1 MSTTEQAIHSALRV
15 PALRY
20 GIPAGFCILGAF
32 LLMMPGASPL
42 ITVAGWA
49 VIYVCV
55 VLPYMSQP
63 WSSRVG
69 AWTIFAASLL
79 LVSGIALNCHYYI
92 DVWGDGDPSR
102 PVLMNYDAWSAW
114 NNALVVNGRDDAMPC
129 PWPAQGYGRFVGII
143 VAISGQDICIP
154 LLFNALCILATIVL
168 TAAIAQRCCSGGDN
182 SRSIATCSI
191 VIASTLC
198 YFMVSGTILI
208 KDAPLA
214 ASVALS
220 AWAAMRL
227 GDIERS
233 RSLTP
238 ACAALIA
245 AAFMT
250 SFARPNYLI
259 VLISIIIVAAP
270 RRELRHG
277 ASCRALHA
285 AAIAAA
291 CIALLWLLL
300 QLFGHAESISSYT
313 DIHTR
318 NLISTDGHAE
328 HHSAYNNLFSGYFN
342 ISPWQRLLLLPVTT
356 AIQVMIPLPW
366 TYDKYLMFG
375 PTMAYAHMSFARY
388 AVCGVLLY
396 FAARQFGENRAPRA
410 ILKFGIVGVV
420 FYIAAAYQFGG
431 TISRYGIPLLP
442 LLVPCAAYACVKYR
456 HERAFGIWALA
467 YTIIMTAALII
478 CHHITNS

>member
-1 MSTTEQAIHSALRV
+1 
-15 PALRY
+15 
-20 GIPAGFCILGAF
+20 
-32 LLMMPGASPL
+32 
-42 ITVAGWA
+42 
-49 VIYVCV
+49 
-55 VLPYMSQP
+55 MSQP

-277 ASCRALHA
+277 ASCRAMHA

-291 CIALLWLLL
+291 CIAL
-300 QLFGHAESISSYT
+300 QLAPWRSSRRGAAT
-313 DIHTR
+313 IM
-318 NLISTDGHAE
+318 IEMSTM
-328 HHSAYNNLFSGYFN
+328 
-342 ISPWQRLLLLPVTT
+342 R
-356 AIQVMIPLPW
+356 
-366 TYDKYLMFG
+366 
-375 PTMAYAHMSFARY
+375 
-388 AVCGVLLY
+388 
-396 FAARQFGENRAPRA
+396 
-410 ILKFGIVGVV
+410 
-420 FYIAAAYQFGG
+420 
-431 TISRYGIPLLP
+431 
-442 LLVPCAAYACVKYR
+442 
-456 HERAFGIWALA
+456 
-467 YTIIMTAALII
+467 
-478 CHHITNS
+478 

>member
-1 MSTTEQAIHSALRV
+1 
-15 PALRY
+15 
-20 GIPAGFCILGAF
+20 
-32 LLMMPGASPL
+32 MMPGASPL

-55 VLPYMSQP
+55 VLPYTSQP

-143 VAISGQDICIP
+143 VAISDQDICIP

-168 TAAIAQRCCSGGDN
+168 TAAIAQRCCSGRDN

-250 SFARPNYLI
+250 SF
-259 VLISIIIVAAP
+259 
-270 RRELRHG
+270 
-277 ASCRALHA
+277 
-285 AAIAAA
+285 
-291 CIALLWLLL
+291 ALLWLLL

>member
-1 MSTTEQAIHSALRV
+1 
-15 PALRY
+15 
-20 GIPAGFCILGAF
+20 
-32 LLMMPGASPL
+32 MMPGASPL

-92 DVWGDGDPSR
+92 DVWGNGDPSR

-154 LLFNALCILATIVL
+154 LLFNALCILATITL
-168 TAAIAQRCCSGGDN
+168 TAAIAQRCCSGGGN

-250 SFARPNYLI
+250 SFA
-259 VLISIIIVAAP
+259 
-270 RRELRHG
+270 
-277 ASCRALHA
+277 
-285 AAIAAA
+285 
-291 CIALLWLLL
+291 LLWLLL
-300 QLFGHAESISSYT
+300 QLFGHAESISTYT

-318 NLISTDGHAE
+318 DLISSDGHAE

-375 PTMAYAHMSFARY
+375 PAMAYAHMSFARY

-410 ILKFGIVGVV
+410 MLRFGIVGVV
-420 FYIAAAYQFGG
+420 FYLAAAYQFGG

-456 HERAFGIWALA
+456 HERAFGIWTLA
-467 YTIIMTAALII
+467 YAIIMTTALII

>member
-168 TAAIAQRCCSGGDN
+168 TAAIAQRC
-182 SRSIATCSI
+182 
-191 VIASTLC
+191 
-198 YFMVSGTILI
+198 
-208 KDAPLA
+208 
-214 ASVALS
+214 
-220 AWAAMRL
+220 
-227 GDIERS
+227 
-233 RSLTP
+233 
-238 ACAALIA
+238 
-245 AAFMT
+245 
-250 SFARPNYLI
+250 
-259 VLISIIIVAAP
+259 
-270 RRELRHG
+270 
-277 ASCRALHA
+277 
-285 AAIAAA
+285 
-291 CIALLWLLL
+291 
-300 QLFGHAESISSYT
+300 
-313 DIHTR
+313 
-318 NLISTDGHAE
+318 
-328 HHSAYNNLFSGYFN
+328 
-342 ISPWQRLLLLPVTT
+342 
-356 AIQVMIPLPW
+356 
-366 TYDKYLMFG
+366 
-375 PTMAYAHMSFARY
+375 
-388 AVCGVLLY
+388 
-396 FAARQFGENRAPRA
+396 
-410 ILKFGIVGVV
+410 
-420 FYIAAAYQFGG
+420 
-431 TISRYGIPLLP
+431 
-442 LLVPCAAYACVKYR
+442 
-456 HERAFGIWALA
+456 
-467 YTIIMTAALII
+467 
-478 CHHITNS
+478 